1 MKMKAQTKIITSILM
16 ALILISMVS
25 LTSAMVVKSV
35 DYDKLLPG
43 EETELTV
50 RVENNLDDDYKD
62 VSLSLDFSNV
72 PLSPVGSS
80 ESTTDIDEGD
90 SEDFNFKIKASSGAT
105 PGDYYILY
113 VLKFENITKTG
124 TIGVTISGNVDLSFS
139 VSQDNPVIN
148 QKDKISLKIVNKG
161 FADAKFATVRIV
173 PSGFTLLSEE
183 EIYIGTISSDDFETA
198 DFDVLLTSQSA
209 ILSVHIEYKDFEN
222 NLQKKDVN
230 LPLTVY
236 NMERALELGIITKSN
251 TLTYVIVIIV
261 LIVIWFIYR
270 SFKKRAKRKK
280 AEAAGR

>member
-1 MKMKAQTKIITSILM
+1 MKNKTTIAIAGIFLVLLMTSM
-16 ALILISMVS
+16 A
-25 LTSAMVVKSV
+25 SAMVVKSV

-43 EETELTV
+43 EETGLTL

-90 SEDFNFKIKASSGAT
+90 SEDFNFKIKASSSAA

-148 QKDKISLKIVNKG
+148 QKDKSSLKIVNKG

-173 PSGFTLLSEE
+173 PSGFTLLSEDE
-183 EIYIGTISSDDFETA
+183 VYIGTISSDDFETV

-209 ILSVHIEYKDFEN
+209 ILNLHIEYKDFEN

-236 NMERALELGIITKSN
+236 TREKALELGIIAKNN
-251 TLTYVIVIIV
+251 TTTYVIVAIV
-261 LIVIWFIYR
+261 LIIIWFVYR

-280 AEAAGR
+280 AEAAGRV